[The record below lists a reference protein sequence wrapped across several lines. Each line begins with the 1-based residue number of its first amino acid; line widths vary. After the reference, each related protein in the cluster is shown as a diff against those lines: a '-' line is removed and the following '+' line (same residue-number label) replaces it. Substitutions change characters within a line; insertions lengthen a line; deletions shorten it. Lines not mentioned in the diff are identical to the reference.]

1 MVPPSADDMKEVY
14 IVQNLMAMDLGEYLK
29 TYRLGKEHKGFFLY
43 QMLRGLEYIHSA
55 NVIHR
60 DLKPSNILLNAN
72 SELKVLSYYNTAIW
86 R

>member
-1 MVPPSADDMKEVY
+1 MPPSADDLIEVY
-14 IVQNLMAMDLGEYLK
+14 IVQNLMAMDLGQYLR
-29 TYRLGKEHKGFFLY
+29 THRLGNEHKAFFLY
-43 QMLRGLEYIHSA
+43 QMLRGLKYIHSA